1 MSNADPHRD
10 EIRGVQRRI
19 ARELRRLTDA
29 RYISG
34 QMVPPPPYVRR
45 HLVEHAHAGGVLD
58 NHTVPDQFLPYI
70 DLPRLRELTAQQQSP
85 DATTTNADK
94 RLPLLPVLRRMSHFW
109 DFA

>member
-34 QMVPPPPYVRR
+34 QVVPPPPYVRR
-45 HLVEHAHAGGVLD
+45 HLAEHAHAGGVLD

-70 DLPRLRELTAQQQSP
+70 DLPRLRELTAQPQTP
-85 DATTTNADK
+85 DATTTNPDK